1 MCIKVGSIR
10 QIHKAL
16 VSNGYCISENALRQ
30 WVKQGLIPASHSGN
44 AAYIAYDSVINYLLG
59 SVKQS

>member
-16 VSNGYCISENALRQ
+16 VSGGYCISENALRQ
-30 WVKQGLIPASHSGN
+30 WVKQGIIPASYSGN
-44 AAYIAYDSVINYLLG
+44 AAYIAYDSVVNLLLG
-59 SVKQS
+59 AAKKS